1 MKDIVF
7 EWDEAKNRANIK
19 KHGISF
25 EEAESVFFDEYALLI
40 ADPDHSDNED
50 RFVLLG
56 LSAKLRLLLV
66 CHCFEVDD
74 GLIRVIS
81 CRKASRKEKPLY
93 RR

>member
-1 MKDIVF
+1 MKDVCF
-7 EWDEAKNRANIK
+7 EWDEVKNKANIQK
-19 KHGISF
+19 QGISF

-40 ADPDHSDNED
+40 ADPDHSETED

-66 CHCFEVDD
+66 CHCFEVDE

-81 CRKASRKEKPLY
+81 CRKATRKELPLY

>member
-7 EWDEAKNRANIK
+7 EWDEAKNKANIK
-19 KHGISF
+19 KHGVSF

-40 ADPDHSDNED
+40 ADPDHSETED

-56 LSAKLRLLLV
+56 LSAKLQLLLV
-66 CHCFEVDD
+66 CHCFEVND